1 MISIRSSLLSAAV
14 LVFNLTSAFAQFGP
28 GAGEVPGLD
37 QAMRK
42 LFAQV
47 EGFTATTVMKIGGN
61 GQDVSLTV
69 AMSMLDGDTRT
80 EVDLAKMDGAPIPPE
95 MLAQLKAAGMD
106 RMTTLSYAKDGR
118 SLMVYPG
125 MKAYAEL
132 SSARPDGAKIP
143 ECTVEKSVLGT
154 EDVSGRSCEKSTMK
168 FKCEGSPEVTMTVWS
183 DKSRKDLPVK
193 LAMTQDGVN
202 LTMEFR
208 DFKEGKPDAKLFA
221 EPKEFKKY
229 ASMQE
234 LMMANMQKLMQ
245 AAPAK

>member
-1 MISIRSSLLSAAV
+1 MAV
-14 LVFNLTSAFAQFGP
+14 LGLGLVSAPAQFAP

-42 LFAQV
+42 LFEKV
-47 EGFTATTVMKIGGN
+47 DGFTSTTVMTIGGN
-61 GQDVSLTV
+61 GQNVVLTV
-69 AMSMLDGDTRT
+69 AMSMLNGDTRT
-80 EVDLAKMDGAPIPPE
+80 EVDLAKMQGAPIPLE

-106 RMTTLSYAKDGR
+106 RMTTLSYARGSR
-118 SLMVYPG
+118 SLMIYPG
-125 MKAYAEL
+125 MKAYAEIT
-132 SSARPDGAKIP
+132 SARTAGAGNS
-143 ECTVEKSVLGT
+143 ECAVEKSVLGA
-154 EDVSGRSCEKSTMK
+154 EDVGGRSCEKSSVK
-168 FKCEGSPEVTMTVWS
+168 IKCEGSPEVAMTVWT

-208 DFKEGKPDAKLFA
+208 DFKEGKPDAKLFV

-229 ASMQE
+229 DSMQE

-245 AAPAK
+245 AAPGQ